1 MISLGWLWNK
11 RLSSFIRHILRG
23 NTEAVSACSVNK
35 SCSTLWDL
43 MDGSSPGSSVHKNLQ
58 ARILEWVAAVFS
70 KQPYRPKDWN
80 CFSFRQILYH
90 WATWEAKK
98 SSRYCKRFLDGTSLV
113 IQWLR
118 LHAANAGGTAL
129 ITAQGNSRAWKP
141 TPVFL
146 PGESHGQRSQA
157 GYGPW
162 DHRVGQDWSD
172 LAHTG

>member
-1 MISLGWLWNK
+1 
-11 RLSSFIRHILRG
+11 
-23 NTEAVSACSVNK
+23 
-35 SCSTLWDL
+35 

-58 ARILEWVAAVFS
+58 ARILEWVAVVFS
-70 KQPYRPKDWN
+70 KQSYPPRDLN
-80 CFSFRQILYH
+80 CFSFRQIIYH

-118 LHAANAGGTAL
+118 LHAAHAGGTAL

-157 GYGPW
+157 GYGP
-162 DHRVGQDWSD
+162 
-172 LAHTG
+172 